1 MIKLFIPK
9 KTTNEIASIGGVI
22 ELKPFSLNLDI
33 GINEQN
39 INSIINSILY
49 NYYFN
54 KENIHKNL
62 NGTIRL
68 NFEDI
73 KNAYFKSGYIEFEM
87 SDTKINILNNSLNI
101 RNIGNIKM
109 LKSFFFEQKGEI
121 FFTSLIEL
129 NVSNQDELF
138 RRFSI
143 PIKNRKKVEKIFL
156 IFEKNIDKNIYSIS
170 EFSFNKPSEFE
181 FKLKNFNLLDRK
193 TFDNFQKFRKII
205 KEEFVLKN

>member
-1 MIKLFIPK
+1 
-9 KTTNEIASIGGVI
+9 
-22 ELKPFSLNLDI
+22 
-33 GINEQN
+33 
-39 INSIINSILY
+39 
-49 NYYFN
+49 
-54 KENIHKNL
+54 
-62 NGTIRL
+62 
-68 NFEDI
+68 
-73 KNAYFKSGYIEFEM
+73 M
-87 SDTKINILNNSLNI
+87 SDTKINILNNNLKI

-129 NVSNQDELF
+129 NVSNQEELF

-170 EFSFNKPSEFE
+170 ELSFNKPTEFE
-181 FKLKNFNLLDRK
+181 FKLKNINLLDRK